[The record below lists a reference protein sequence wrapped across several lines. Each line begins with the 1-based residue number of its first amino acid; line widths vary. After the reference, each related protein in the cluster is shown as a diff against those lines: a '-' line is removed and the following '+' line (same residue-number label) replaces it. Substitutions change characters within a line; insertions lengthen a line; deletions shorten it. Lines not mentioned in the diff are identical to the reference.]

1 MTVNSIRTKLTGMI
15 ALTILI
21 PVILATI
28 ISYWYVKDR
37 ERERGLQLTEWSLER
52 GTLQFE
58 RYISDLSRLPTSL
71 YANRDVLD
79 ILEYGP
85 GLSLE
90 QTELEVRR
98 ALLGMYLSR
107 EDVAQIQ
114 LLILEDMDSFAAY
127 KMKVSPRSKKQPS
140 PIQQQLLENKESRV
154 LLEAS
159 HPLVPYHD
167 FGPILSEQEVVTLH
181 FRLDKIETD
190 TPLAV
195 LSIDIPEDVFVGQLA
210 SLQNSPDE
218 SLWFVGAGDQVFAHL
233 GTEPIPETLAPM
245 SVSRDGKHHRIIK
258 SFEFEN
264 QAFYV
269 GKSIPDRLLTEPASR
284 TSFIIFIVGIAS
296 LVLAL
301 IGATYAS
308 MRLTTPIRTLTSNIR
323 RIEQGDMTVSFD
335 SLGNDE
341 FGVLGRQ
348 FKLMIERIDDLI
360 QREYRL
366 ALENRTNEL
375 RALQAQTNPHFLF
388 NALQSIGTIALKGD
402 GKTVYRLITQL
413 SSMMRYTMHPDESM
427 VTLRR
432 EVDHLQSYVRL
443 QHVRFPDR
451 FCIEIDVPEEL
462 QTLVVP
468 KMILQP
474 LAENFFK
481 HGFERDGSSTANR
494 FLLRIRQIGPEL
506 VVHCENSGQKIPN
519 NQLEALQ
526 ERMEQTTELR
536 YGAEGTGLKNIRDR
550 LMLNY
555 KREAEFML
563 ATPETGGFRIVMRFP
578 AVKEADAS

>member
-15 ALTILI
+15 ALTILV

-375 RALQAQTNPHFLF
+375 RALQAQTNPHFLSTRS
-388 NALQSIGTIALKGD
+388 N
-402 GKTVYRLITQL
+402 RLARSL
-413 SSMMRYTMHPDESM
+413 
-427 VTLRR
+427 
-432 EVDHLQSYVRL
+432 
-443 QHVRFPDR
+443 
-451 FCIEIDVPEEL
+451 
-462 QTLVVP
+462 
-468 KMILQP
+468 
-474 LAENFFK
+474 
-481 HGFERDGSSTANR
+481 
-494 FLLRIRQIGPEL
+494 
-506 VVHCENSGQKIPN
+506 
-519 NQLEALQ
+519 
-526 ERMEQTTELR
+526 
-536 YGAEGTGLKNIRDR
+536 
-550 LMLNY
+550 
-555 KREAEFML
+555 
-563 ATPETGGFRIVMRFP
+563 
-578 AVKEADAS
+578 

>member
-1 MTVNSIRTKLTGMI
+1 MRSIRTKLTGMI
-15 ALTILI
+15 ALTII
-21 PVILATI
+21 VPVILATV
-28 ISYWYVKDR
+28 ISFWYVKDR
-37 ERERGLQLTEWSLER
+37 ERERGLELTDWSLER
-52 GTLQFE
+52 GTLQIE

-114 LLILEDMDSFAAY
+114 LLMLEDMDSFAAY

-140 PIQQQLLENKESRV
+140 AIQQQLLKYEESRV

-167 FGPILSEQEVVTLH
+167 FGPIVSAEEVVTLH

-190 TPLAV
+190 KPLAI

-210 SLQNSPDE
+210 SLQNNPEE
-218 SLWFVGAGDQVFAHL
+218 SLWFIGGGNQVFAKL
-233 GTEPIPETLAPM
+233 GDEDIPDTVAAKSM
-245 SVSRDGKHHRIIK
+245 SVDGKHHRIIK

-264 QAFYV
+264 QTFYV
-269 GKSIPDRLLTEPASR
+269 GKSIPDQLLTEPASR
-284 TSFIIFIVGIAS
+284 TSFIIFVVGMVS

-308 MRLTTPIRTLTSNIR
+308 MRLTTPIKTLTSNIW

-348 FKLMIERIDDLI
+348 FKRMIERIDDLI

-388 NALQSIGTIALKGD
+388 NALQSIGTLALKGD

-427 VTLRR
+427 VTLKR
-432 EVDHLQSYVRL
+432 EVEHLNSYVRL
-443 QHVRFPDR
+443 QQVRFPDQ
-451 FCIEIDVPEEL
+451 FDVEVDVPDAL
-462 QTLVVP
+462 LDLIVP

-481 HGFERDGSSTANR
+481 HGFERDGATAANR
-494 FLLRIRQIGPEL
+494 FSLNIRQTGADLIIR
-506 VVHCENSGQKIPN
+506 CENSGRAISDFELN
-519 NQLEALQ
+519 ALQ
-526 ERMEQTTELR
+526 QRIERSTGPI

-555 KREAEFML
+555 NREAQFML

>member
-15 ALTILI
+15 ALTILV

-195 LSIDIPEDVFVGQLA
+195 LSIDIPEDVFVGSSGQVIKC
-210 SLQNSPDE
+210 SL
-218 SLWFVGAGDQVFAHL
+218 
-233 GTEPIPETLAPM
+233 ILAP
-245 SVSRDGKHHRIIK
+245 SRFQRHLPRCPYHATANI
-258 SFEFEN
+258 
-264 QAFYV
+264 
-269 GKSIPDRLLTEPASR
+269 
-284 TSFIIFIVGIAS
+284 IAS
-296 LVLAL
+296 
-301 IGATYAS
+301 S
-308 MRLTTPIRTLTSNIR
+308 NRLSSKIR
-323 RIEQGDMTVSFD
+323 RFMSASPFPTVS
-335 SLGNDE
+335 SPSRLH
-341 FGVLGRQ
+341 
-348 FKLMIERIDDLI
+348 ER
-360 QREYRL
+360 
-366 ALENRTNEL
+366 
-375 RALQAQTNPHFLF
+375 H
-388 NALQSIGTIALKGD
+388 
-402 GKTVYRLITQL
+402 
-413 SSMMRYTMHPDESM
+413 SS
-427 VTLRR
+427 
-432 EVDHLQSYVRL
+432 
-443 QHVRFPDR
+443 
-451 FCIEIDVPEEL
+451 
-462 QTLVVP
+462 
-468 KMILQP
+468 
-474 LAENFFK
+474 
-481 HGFERDGSSTANR
+481 SSS
-494 FLLRIRQIGPEL
+494 
-506 VVHCENSGQKIPN
+506 SGLP
-519 NQLEALQ
+519 
-526 ERMEQTTELR
+526 RS
-536 YGAEGTGLKNIRDR
+536 
-550 LMLNY
+550 
-555 KREAEFML
+555 F
-563 ATPETGGFRIVMRFP
+563 
-578 AVKEADAS
+578 

>member
-1 MTVNSIRTKLTGMI
+1 MSIRMKLTGMI
-15 ALTILI
+15 ALTII
-21 PVILATI
+21 VPVILATV
-28 ISYWYVKDR
+28 ISFWYVKDR
-37 ERERGLQLTEWSLER
+37 ERARGLQLTEWSLER
-52 GTLQFE
+52 GTLQME

-85 GLSLE
+85 GLSLQ

-114 LLILEDMDSFAAY
+114 LLMLEDMDSFAAY
-127 KMKVSPRSKKQPS
+127 KMKVSPRSKQQPS
-140 PIQQQLLENKESRV
+140 AIQQQLLKDEESRV

-167 FGPILSEQEVVTLH
+167 FGPLVSEEEVVTLH

-190 TPLAV
+190 RPLAI
-195 LSIDIPEDVFVGQLA
+195 LSIDIPIDVFNGQLA
-210 SLQNSPDE
+210 SLQNNPSE
-218 SLWFVGAGDQVFAHL
+218 SLWFVGGDGQVFARL
-233 GTEPIPETLAPM
+233 GDEEVPETVTTD
-245 SVSRDGKHHRIIK
+245 SISRDGKHHRIVDT
-258 SFEFEN
+258 FEFEN
-264 QAFYV
+264 QTFYL

-284 TSFIIFIVGIAS
+284 TSFIIFIVGMVS
-296 LVLAL
+296 LAL
-301 IGATYAS
+301 ALMGATYAS
-308 MRLTTPIRTLTSNIR
+308 MRLTTPIKTLTSNIW
-323 RIEQGDMTVSFD
+323 RIEQGDMTVSFE

-348 FKLMIERIDDLI
+348 FKRMIERIDDLI

-388 NALQSIGTIALKGD
+388 NALQSIGTLALKGD

-413 SSMMRYTMHPDESM
+413 SSMMRYTMHPDESL
-427 VTLRR
+427 VTLKR
-432 EVDHLQSYVRL
+432 EVDHLTSYIRL
-443 QHVRFPDR
+443 QQVRFPDQ
-451 FCIEIDVPEEL
+451 FKIELDVPDDL
-462 QTLVVP
+462 LDLIVP

-481 HGFERDGSSTANR
+481 HSFERDGTAAGNH
-494 FLLRIRQIGPEL
+494 FAVRIDKDGFDL
-506 VVHCENSGQKIPN
+506 VIHCENSGEKLSDEDLMFLKERIEAS
-519 NQLEALQ
+519 NQPLHE
-526 ERMEQTTELR
+526 T
-536 YGAEGTGLKNIRDR
+536 EGTGLKNIRDR
-550 LMLNY
+550 LMVNY
-555 KREAEFML
+555 NREAQFML

>member
-1 MTVNSIRTKLTGMI
+1 MSIRTKLTGMI
-15 ALTILI
+15 ALTII
-21 PVILATI
+21 VPVILATV
-28 ISYWYVKDR
+28 ISFWYVKDR

-52 GTLQFE
+52 GTLQME
-58 RYISDLSRLPTSL
+58 RYVSDLSRLPTSL

-114 LLILEDMDSFAAY
+114 LLMLEDMDSFAAY
-127 KMKVSPRSKKQPS
+127 KMKVSPRSKRQPS
-140 PIQQQLLENKESRV
+140 EIQQQLLKYEESRV

-167 FGPILSEQEVVTLH
+167 FGPLVSEEEVVTLH

-190 TPLAV
+190 QPLAI
-195 LSIDIPEDVFVGQLA
+195 LSIDIPEDVFIGQLA
-210 SLQNSPDE
+210 SLQNNPSE
-218 SLWFVGAGDQVFAHL
+218 SLWFVGGGNQVFAQL
-233 GTEPIPETLAPM
+233 GDGEIPQNGSTNSL
-245 SVSRDGKHHRIIK
+245 SSDGKHHRIVK

-264 QAFYV
+264 QTFYV

-284 TSFIIFIVGIAS
+284 TSFIIFVVGMVS

-308 MRLTTPIRTLTSNIR
+308 MRLTTPIKTLTSNIW

-348 FKLMIERIDDLI
+348 FKRMIERIDDLI

-388 NALQSIGTIALKGD
+388 NALQSIGTLALKGD

-413 SSMMRYTMHPDESM
+413 SSMMRYTMHPDESL
-427 VTLRR
+427 VTLKR
-432 EVDHLQSYVRL
+432 EVDHLTSYIRL
-443 QHVRFPDR
+443 QQVRFPDQ
-451 FCIEIDVPEEL
+451 FEIEVDVPEPL
-462 QTLVVP
+462 LDLIVP

-481 HGFERDGSSTANR
+481 HGFERDGATAANR
-494 FLLRIRQIGPEL
+494 FSVRIHQSGQNL
-506 VVHCENSGQKIPN
+506 VIHCENSGRDLSDEELTLLK
-519 NQLEALQ
+519 
-526 ERMEQTTELR
+526 ERIEVSTEPLN
-536 YGAEGTGLKNIRDR
+536 GAEGTGLKNIRDR

-555 KREAEFML
+555 NREAQFML

>member
-1 MTVNSIRTKLTGMI
+1 MSIRTKLTGMI
-15 ALTILI
+15 ALTII
-21 PVILATI
+21 VPVILATV
-28 ISYWYVKDR
+28 ISFWYVKDR

-52 GTLQFE
+52 GTLQME

-85 GLSLE
+85 GLSLQ

-114 LLILEDMDSFAAY
+114 LLMLEDMDSFAAY
-127 KMKVSPRSKKQPS
+127 KMKVSPRSKQQPS
-140 PIQQQLLENKESRV
+140 AIQQQLLKDEESRV

-167 FGPILSEQEVVTLH
+167 FGPLVSEEEVVTLH

-190 TPLAV
+190 QPLAI
-195 LSIDIPEDVFVGQLA
+195 LSIDIPEDVFIGQLA
-210 SLQNSPDE
+210 SLQNNPTE
-218 SLWFVGAGDQVFAHL
+218 SLWFIGGGNQVFAQL
-233 GTEPIPETLAPM
+233 GDGEIPQN
-245 SVSRDGKHHRIIK
+245 VSTNSLSSDGKHHRIVK

-264 QAFYV
+264 QTFYV

-284 TSFIIFIVGIAS
+284 TSFIIFVVGMVS

-308 MRLTTPIRTLTSNIR
+308 MRLTTPIKTLTSNIW

-348 FKLMIERIDDLI
+348 FKRMIERIDDLI

-388 NALQSIGTIALKGD
+388 NALQSIGTLALKGD

-413 SSMMRYTMHPDESM
+413 SSMMRYTMHPDESL

-432 EVDHLQSYVRL
+432 EVDHLTSYIRL
-443 QHVRFPDR
+443 QQVRFPDQ
-451 FCIEIDVPEEL
+451 FEIEVDVPE
-462 QTLVVP
+462 TLLDLTVP

-481 HGFERDGSSTANR
+481 HGFERDGATEANR
-494 FLLRIRQIGPEL
+494 FSVRIHQAGPDL
-506 VVHCENSGQKIPN
+506 VIRCENSGRDISDEE
-519 NQLEALQ
+519 LALLK
-526 ERMEQTTELR
+526 ERIEKSTQPLN
-536 YGAEGTGLKNIRDR
+536 GAEGTGLKNIRDR

-555 KREAEFML
+555 NREAQFML